1 MGKGCK
7 ILFKDCDPE
16 QASDRTLPY
25 NTYMVEYLQDGMTHF
40 DIASAPKQVDIFDDY
55 WDKYR
60 HDFVTMTQTEG
71 RVNPKLWT
79 DPKDVKKEKSKK

>member
-7 ILFKDCDPE
+7 IMFNDCDPE
-16 QASDRTLPY
+16 QAKDRSLPY
-25 NTYMVEYLQDGMTHF
+25 NTYLVEYLQDGMTHF

-55 WDKYR
+55 WDKY
-60 HDFVTMTQTEG
+60 HSDFVNMTQTEG

>member
-7 ILFKDCDPE
+7 IMFRDCDPE
-16 QASDRTLPY
+16 QAKDRSLPY
-25 NTYMVEYLQDGMTHF
+25 NTYLIEYLQDGMTHF

-55 WDKYR
+55 WDKY
-60 HDFVTMTQTEG
+60 HSDFVNMTQTEG

-79 DPKDVKKEKSKK
+79 DPNAVKKEKGKK